1 MKYKTGNIMDYV
13 GRPDVLAITT
23 NGFVTSR
30 GVGVMGRGIAKQM
43 SETYPDLPLLL
54 GRSLRN
60 NGNIVAP
67 LREIGNTT
75 IVAFPVKPSSIIL
88 ESFEQVVYHARDEYS
103 IGQRVPGFHCV
114 ADLEIIRASCMQ
126 LVDFMSAHNKQHALI
141 PIPGCGAG
149 ELSFNQNGVREICES
164 NLPDNV
170 WMMSWKKS
178 DFLK

>member
-1 MKYKTGNIMDYV
+1 MNYV

-30 GVGVMGRGIAKQM
+30 GAGVMGMGIAKQM
-43 SETYPDLPLLL
+43 SDAYPELPSLL
-54 GRSLRN
+54 GRSLRE

-67 LREIGNTT
+67 IHQIGNTT
-75 IVAFPVKPSSIIL
+75 IVSFPVKPSSLVI
-88 ESFEQVVYHARDEYS
+88 ESLDEVVSHARSKYAV
-103 IGQRVPGFHCV
+103 GHRVPGFHCV
-114 ADLEIIRASCMQ
+114 ADPDIIQASCMQ
-126 LVDFMSAHNKQHALI
+126 LADFMVTHSKRHALI

-170 WMMSWKKS
+170 WMMSYNKS